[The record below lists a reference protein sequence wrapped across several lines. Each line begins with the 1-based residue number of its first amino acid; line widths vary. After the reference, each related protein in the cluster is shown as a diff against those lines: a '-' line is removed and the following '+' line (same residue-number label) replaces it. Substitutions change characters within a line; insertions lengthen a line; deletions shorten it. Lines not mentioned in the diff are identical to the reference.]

1 MANVITNELAIS
13 ILENE
18 VKNYELVI
26 EKWIDAPLEIKNRL
40 YDEKKKAED
49 RLLELYAE
57 KMQS

>member
-40 YDEKKKAED
+40 YDEKKKAEA